1 MKTNKENRGGEA
13 KKPKIYANIIEC
25 WQDLIRDL
33 DLEGLPASLSPEERC
48 IFMLGI
54 EAGRREE
61 KGLWTM
67 PEDMKLRPH

>member
-1 MKTNKENRGGEA
+1 MNTNKENKKGEA
-13 KKPKIYANIIEC
+13 KRPKIYANIIEC
-25 WQDLIRDL
+25 WQDLISDL
-33 DLEGLPASLSPEERC
+33 DLEDLPASLTLDERC

-54 EAGRREE
+54 EAGRREA